1 MKNILGTVRYF
12 FTPLMMMSFGIMYYR
27 DMREAIASQRKV
39 KGVKGASALWLRDYI
54 SLIIFGAMN
63 ISL

>member
-12 FTPLMMMSFGIMYYR
+12 FTPLMMSFGIMYYR

-39 KGVKGASALWLRDYI
+39 KGVKGASAL
-54 SLIIFGAMN
+54 
-63 ISL
+63 